1 MKNQNIIVLTEYTNG
16 NTSTVITFTKNLNL
30 EFIPDEMIV
39 KGMHFFKDGT
49 NNTVFTLSSNLVD
62 YNIMCSFI
70 ETDIYSN
77 FNNVFQINKPV
88 NGLYDF
94 TINMVDTGSI
104 VYNGSIAI
112 TLEFIQYKK

>member
-1 MKNQNIIVLTEYTNG
+1 
-16 NTSTVITFTKNLNL
+16 
-30 EFIPDEMIV
+30 
-39 KGMHFFKDGT
+39 
-49 NNTVFTLSSNLVD
+49 
-62 YNIMCSFI
+62 MCSFI